1 MDVLASSIIYPKA
14 TKFRADS
21 KPAKVAK
28 KAKKPKA
35 PKVKKETTRKRG
47 TLKKKVPEE
56 EPKVGLPVPPRHREL
71 GMILKLTNQFENP
84 NAGTVVYELAKN
96 AMGPPSPPHGE
107 DIPIEDLLPPD
118 EVRIRAPHDAAVSVL
133 DTPLI
138 NASVSK
144 GVFTFRV
151 KKGKAGGVGH
161 NELIERLV
169 RTKTEGEFHAALSD
183 SVQGAARVCKA
194 DRDAAKAAPRLAK
207 QKRKIERARMALER
221 LAELNMDQ
229 TELRIKKEEEGYQG
243 GDEAE
248 MRFCEDTGVGKEL
261 EVVE

>member
-56 EPKVGLPVPPRHREL
+56 EPK
-71 GMILKLTNQFENP
+71 FENP

>member
-1 MDVLASSIIYPKA
+1 MDALASSIIYPKT

-21 KPAKVAK
+21 NSAKVAK
-28 KAKKPKA
+28 KAKKPKT
-35 PKVKKETTRKRG
+35 PKVKKETSRKRG

-56 EPKVGLPVPPRHREL
+56 GPK
-71 GMILKLTNQFENP
+71 FENP

-96 AMGPPSPPHGE
+96 SMGPPSPPHDE

-118 EVRIRAPHDAAVSVL
+118 EVRIRAPHNATVSVL
-133 DTPLI
+133 DTPLV

-151 KKGKAGGVGH
+151 KKGKSDGEGH
-161 NELIERLV
+161 NEFIERLV

-183 SVQGAARVCKA
+183 SVQGAARVFKA
-194 DRDAAKAAPRLAK
+194 DRDAAKAAPRLAR
-207 QKRKIERARMALER
+207 QKRSVERARMALER

-229 TELRIKKEEEGYQG
+229 TELRIKREEEEYEG

-248 MRFCEDTGVGKEL
+248 VQFCEVAGTGQEL

>member
-1 MDVLASSIIYPKA
+1 MDALASSIIYPKA

-21 KPAKVAK
+21 KSAKVAK

-35 PKVKKETTRKRG
+35 PKVKKETSRKRV

-56 EPKVGLPVPPRHREL
+56 GPK
-71 GMILKLTNQFENP
+71 FENP

-96 AMGPPSPPHGE
+96 ALGPPSPPHDE
-107 DIPIEDLLPPD
+107 DIPLEDLLPPD

-133 DTPLI
+133 DTPLV

-144 GVFTFRV
+144 GVFTLRV
-151 KKGKAGGVGH
+151 KKGKVGGAGH
-161 NELIERLV
+161 NEFLERLV
-169 RTKTEGEFHAALSD
+169 RTTTEGEFHAALSD

-194 DRDAAKAAPRLAK
+194 DRDAAKAAPRLAR
-207 QKRKIERARMALER
+207 QKRRVERAKRALER
-221 LAELNMDQ
+221 LAELNMEQ
-229 TELRIKKEEEGYQG
+229 SELWIKSEEEEYEG
-243 GDEAE
+243 GDEDE
-248 MRFCEDTGVGKEL
+248 VQSCEDSGTGQEL

>member
-1 MDVLASSIIYPKA
+1 MDALASSIIYPKA

-21 KPAKVAK
+21 KSAKVAK

-35 PKVKKETTRKRG
+35 PKEKKETSRKRV

-56 EPKVGLPVPPRHREL
+56 GPKVCLPLPPRPRESRMNL
-71 GMILKLTNQFENP
+71 NPTNQFENP

-96 AMGPPSPPHGE
+96 ALGPPSPPHDE
-107 DIPIEDLLPPD
+107 DIPLEDLLPPD

-133 DTPLI
+133 DTPLV

-144 GVFTFRV
+144 GVFTLRV
-151 KKGKAGGVGH
+151 KKGKVGGAGH
-161 NELIERLV
+161 NEFLERLV
-169 RTKTEGEFHAALSD
+169 RTTTEGEFHAALSD

-194 DRDAAKAAPRLAK
+194 DRDAAKAAPRLAR
-207 QKRKIERARMALER
+207 QKRRVERAKRALER
-221 LAELNMDQ
+221 LAELNMEQ
-229 TELRIKKEEEGYQG
+229 SELWIKREEEEYEG
-243 GDEAE
+243 GDEDE
-248 MRFCEDTGVGKEL
+248 VQSCEDSETGQEL

>member
-1 MDVLASSIIYPKA
+1 MDALASSIIYPKA

-21 KPAKVAK
+21 KSAKVAK

-35 PKVKKETTRKRG
+35 PKEKKETSRKRV

-56 EPKVGLPVPPRHREL
+56 GPK
-71 GMILKLTNQFENP
+71 FENP

-96 AMGPPSPPHGE
+96 ALGPPSPPHDE
-107 DIPIEDLLPPD
+107 DIPLEDLLPPD

-133 DTPLI
+133 DTPLV

-144 GVFTFRV
+144 GVFTLRV
-151 KKGKAGGVGH
+151 KKGKVGGAGH
-161 NELIERLV
+161 NEFLERLV
-169 RTKTEGEFHAALSD
+169 RTTTEGEFHAALSD

-194 DRDAAKAAPRLAK
+194 DRDAAKAAPRLAR
-207 QKRKIERARMALER
+207 QKRRVERAKRALER
-221 LAELNMDQ
+221 LAELNMEQ
-229 TELRIKKEEEGYQG
+229 SELWIKREEEEYEG
-243 GDEAE
+243 GDEDE
-248 MRFCEDTGVGKEL
+248 VQSCEDSETGQEL